1 MAELEFKEEHIKM
14 LSDHE
19 ARLKTVENKVDDISD
34 IKENL
39 KILTV
44 LQQKQ
49 EERDLKFDKNYEE
62 QIKTNAEITSAL
74 KGVNASLENL
84 NNEIK
89 ETNCKVTSLEGKFY
103 KAEELN
109 KIDLRCVEKEKVKE
123 TLMTKVKKA
132 AIPFAA
138 ISALLVSLFELIKG
152 IISSK

>member
-74 KGVNASLENL
+74 KGVNASLEKL

>member
-74 KGVNASLENL
+74 KCVNASLENL